1 MPTRQRAF
9 ILAVTLLLGS
19 FGVALPARG
28 ATSLQVDFGWDGLIR
43 PGRWN
48 PVFVTLVGCTCNRAL
63 AFAMGSDPVREK
75 LSRVSSSGSSRK
87 PMTFR
92 SIVEACSSSIT

>member
-48 PVFVTLVGCTCNRAL
+48 PVFVTLADSSTRNVTLEFHSPYDNYHAL
-63 AFAMGSDPVREK
+63 LIEQAMTISPQPQT
-75 LSRVSSSGSSRK
+75 L
-87 PMTFR
+87 
-92 SIVEACSSSIT
+92 